1 MTEQRPPAPTL
12 DAVAARAGVSRSV
25 ASRALN
31 GAPHV
36 SRDKREAV
44 RRAVRELGYVPDTR
58 ARALA
63 TRRSGTAALVVSGE
77 DPSIFADPFFAQV
90 IVGLSAA
97 LEEGDLHLMLC
108 LAASE
113 RGRRRV
119 EELLRSRGT
128 DGVMPMAM
136 REGDPLLPVFAASE
150 VPVVFGGL
158 PPGPAPR
165 WYVDVDNAGGARLAT
180 EHLLARGRRRV
191 AMISGPADTEVS
203 RARER
208 GHREALALAG
218 REALA
223 PERGDFTEAGGA
235 AAMSRLLERLP
246 DADGV
251 FAANDNMAAGALR
264 VLRAA
269 GRDVPG
275 DVSLVGFDDL
285 DTARTREPALT
296 TVRQPVRALGR
307 ETARMLLTVL
317 GGGEATPLILPTEL
331 VVRSTS

>member
-1 MTEQRPPAPTL
+1 MTDQRPPTL
-12 DAVAARAGVSRSV
+12 DSVAARAGVSRSV

-44 RRAVRELGYVPDTR
+44 RRAVRELGYVPDPR

-63 TRRSGTAALVVSGE
+63 TRRNGTAALVIAGE
-77 DPSIFADPFFAQV
+77 APAIFADPFFSRV

-113 RGRRRV
+113 RGRNKV
-119 EELLRSRGT
+119 KELLRSRGT
-128 DGVMPMAM
+128 DGVMPMAV
-136 REGDPLLPVFAASE
+136 REGDPLLRVFEEIE
-150 VPVVFGGL
+150 VPVVFGGR
-158 PPGPAPR
+158 PAGPAPR
-165 WYVDVDNAGGARLAT
+165 WYVDVDNVGGGRQAT
-180 EHLLARGRRRV
+180 EHLIVRGRRRI
-191 AMISGPADTEVS
+191 AMVSGPADTEVA

-208 GHREALALAG
+208 GHREALTLAG
-218 REALA
+218 RESHA

-246 DADGV
+246 DVDGV

-275 DVSLVGFDDL
+275 EVSLVGFDDL
-285 DTARTREPALT
+285 DAARTCDPPLT

-307 ETARMLLTVL
+307 ETARMLLTL
-317 GGGEATPLILPTEL
+317 IGGGEATPLILPTEL